1 MKIDEALKM
10 ADEWTRGQTFHENSE
25 GWRPAIAVM
34 LAEIVR
40 LKKENAWIRSATGDN
55 ATSFENGKKEAEAE
69 WLSLEK
75 QYSESLGRLAQLCN
89 TVIPWLVSVMAGVF
103 DDEWPQEV
111 RDGYNEIMEYVESVK
126 P

>member
-1 MKIDEALKM
+1 MKIDDALKM
-10 ADEWTRGQTFHENSE
+10 ADEWTRGQTFHESSE

-34 LAEIVR
+34 LAEIAR
-40 LKKENAWIRSATGDN
+40 LKKENAWIRSAIGDN
-55 ATSFENGKKEAEAE
+55 ATSFENGKKEAEVE

-89 TVIPWLVSVMAGVF
+89 TVIPWGVF